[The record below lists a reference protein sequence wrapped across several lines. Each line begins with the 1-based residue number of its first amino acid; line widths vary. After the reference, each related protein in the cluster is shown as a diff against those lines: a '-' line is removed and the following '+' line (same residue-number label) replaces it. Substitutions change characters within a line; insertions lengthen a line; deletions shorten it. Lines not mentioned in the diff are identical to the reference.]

1 MEILFQNRGVCMQ
14 NYAVFKNNLSFLSL
28 GEKDNSDKKMFDNI
42 DLEKVVEC
50 MLQQVKLIHMYPQ

>member
-1 MEILFQNRGVCMQ
+1 MQ